1 MCVGMN
7 WVGMCFHDPLPS
19 DVRRKNYIPSFSDF
33 RQNPL
38 NPKSPSEEK
47 KKKKKIQSV
56 SVELDLMK
64 SRTTTSL
71 FFFLQIR
78 PCPKHGVP
86 TSSSACRL
94 STLALSQIPVD
105 GSQSTVQIFLFFL
118 QNTPD
123 QDLSGPVRQRDIQR
137 QSAQKVIDS
146 SDFLLFPPCD
156 TRAGPEK
163 GGVLVQRTTL
173 DPRKYSV
180 CGWKSQNKNKEHG
193 GRGGYLRL
201 RQSPPSPPGRFSP
214 LLPLSGSLLL
224 PLSSLPLVSRSVTAV
239 AVLCYRKRCGPR
251 SAATSSTPPHTHW
264 CCVHG
269 PLVSSDI

>member
-1 MCVGMN
+1 
-7 WVGMCFHDPLPS
+7 
-19 DVRRKNYIPSFSDF
+19 
-33 RQNPL
+33 
-38 NPKSPSEEK
+38 
-47 KKKKKIQSV
+47 
-56 SVELDLMK
+56 MK

-71 FFFLQIR
+71 FFFFTNQ
-78 PCPKHGVP
+78 
-86 TSSSACRL
+86 
-94 STLALSQIPVD
+94 ALSKAR
-105 GSQSTVQIFLFFL
+105 GSHFLLGLSAVHTCPQPNSSRWISKHSSDFSSFL

-137 QSAQKVIDS
+137 KSAQKVIDS

>member
-47 KKKKKIQSV
+47 KKKIQSV

-71 FFFLQIR
+71 FFTNQ
-78 PCPKHGVP
+78 
-86 TSSSACRL
+86 
-94 STLALSQIPVD
+94 ALSKAR
-105 GSQSTVQIFLFFL
+105 GSHFLLGLSAVHTCPQPNSSRWISKHSSDFSSFL

>member
-1 MCVGMN
+1 MY
-7 WVGMCFHDPLPS
+7 FHDPLPS

-38 NPKSPSEEK
+38 NPKSPSEEEREK
-47 KKKKKIQSV
+47 NKKIQSV

-71 FFFLQIR
+71 FFFFFFLQIR
-78 PCPKHGVP
+78 PCPKPGVP

-105 GSQSTVQIFLFFL
+105 GSQSTVQIFLFFF
-118 QNTPD
+118 QTHPIRI
-123 QDLSGPVRQRDIQR
+123 SPVRFGSGTSRGRALKRSLIHPTFF
-137 QSAQKVIDS
+137 S
-146 SDFLLFPPCD
+146 SPPCD

-180 CGWKSQNKNKEHG
+180 CGWKSQNKNKEHR

-251 SAATSSTPPHTHW
+251 SATTSSTPPHTHW

-269 PLVSSDI
+269 PPVSSDI

>member
-1 MCVGMN
+1 MWERGSWFQYSWGVKSFSVLHVMAAVGWHKCQYSNNKKKKNRQWLSSLCRCRTRTTTNSLDGLTWAAFDFGAVSVCVGMN

-47 KKKKKIQSV
+47 KKKIQSV

-71 FFFLQIR
+71 FLQIR

-105 GSQSTVQIFLFFL
+105 GSQSTVQIFLFFFK
-118 QNTPD
+118 THPIRI
-123 QDLSGPVRQRDIQR
+123 SPVRFGSGTSRGRALKRSLIHPTFF
-137 QSAQKVIDS
+137 S
-146 SDFLLFPPCD
+146 SPPV
-156 TRAGPEK
+156 TQER
-163 GGVLVQRTTL
+163 VQR
-173 DPRKYSV
+173 REG
-180 CGWKSQNKNKEHG
+180 C
-193 GRGGYLRL
+193 
-201 RQSPPSPPGRFSP
+201 
-214 LLPLSGSLLL
+214 
-224 PLSSLPLVSRSVTAV
+224 
-239 AVLCYRKRCGPR
+239 
-251 SAATSSTPPHTHW
+251 
-264 CCVHG
+264 
-269 PLVSSDI
+269 